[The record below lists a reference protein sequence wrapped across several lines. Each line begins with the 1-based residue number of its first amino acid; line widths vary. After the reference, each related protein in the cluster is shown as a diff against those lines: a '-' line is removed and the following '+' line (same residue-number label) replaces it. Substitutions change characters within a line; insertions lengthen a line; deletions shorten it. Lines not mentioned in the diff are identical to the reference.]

1 MIYEGRRSSRSNCA
15 FFFERGSRRAENRI
29 FERDAR
35 HPFSSNGAT
44 RVSNRVSSDFYPA
57 KFIMGMHRTPPCHP
71 LILICQRLSPRDYDK
86 IATRIG
92 VRRVVR
98 SLDRSRRTAKRTL
111 LSVIDNERGG
121 DDAFKRVL
129 CPLLFNED
137 PIRVVMGA
145 DLYRS

>member
-44 RVSNRVSSDFYPA
+44 RVSNRVSSDLSSQIHHGNAPY
-57 KFIMGMHRTPPCHP
+57 PCHP
-71 LILICQRLSPRDYDK
+71 LFLICQRLSPRDYDK

-98 SLDRSRRTAKRTL
+98 SLDRSRRTVKRTL

>member
-1 MIYEGRRSSRSNCA
+1 M
-15 FFFERGSRRAENRI
+15 RAGVRLVQT
-29 FERDAR
+29 A
-35 HPFSSNGAT
+35 PSSSNAVREGQKIVSSNET
-44 RVSNRVSSDFYPA
+44 RVIHSPLMARLVFRTVFRPTYPA

-71 LILICQRLSPRDYDK
+71 LFLICQRLSPRDYDK

-98 SLDRSRRTAKRTL
+98 SLDRSKRTAKRTL